1 MAVTCPLVVSLLG
14 AYGFKRGFLTA
25 SNRKVVD
32 KIIVEATMPCLIISK
47 VLPAMNLER
56 LMLIWPLLLMV
67 PIMLLYGLSLGAAL
81 ARCLGLV
88 YPGASQHRG
97 LIMVLLAFPNTFI
110 IPLTMCLATPG
121 LTDLLGLENIGVDA
135 LHQELALFF
144 FLSYS
149 VWLLAMWS
157 IGYPILAGA
166 VSCREWRQKA
176 LNPPSIA
183 CFISIA
189 LGIGWGYLNS
199 VLHIDLSK
207 LAPLLHA
214 VDFVGQPSVP
224 LMLLNLGS
232 GLVETVAEIS
242 ERRAAAKTTK
252 TRAGTGSS
260 QATQDDNLDDDLEI
274 ASDRVEAESET
285 SDSASTTASSKEHEE
300 KKEEGREERS
310 DLFVSKV
317 AVAVEAA
324 PAVARAAAPLPEVVY
339 VLIPFFR
346 QVVGTL
352 LSALIVIGLFQN
364 AMGITNKPLLL
375 VSMWQGAGPPM
386 INILVMVGISG
397 NGEKE
402 TAQIL
407 LATYTASLL
416 TWGASMALFLY
427 LLQ

>member
-1 MAVTCPLVVSLLG
+1 MSEADLLMSLGGDSLMAVTCPLVVSLLG

-149 VWLLAMWS
+149 VWR
-157 IGYPILAGA
+157 GA

-386 INILVMVGISG
+386 VNILVMVGISG
-397 NGEKE
+397 NAKKE
-402 TAQIL
+402 LI
-407 LATYTASLL
+407 
-416 TWGASMALFLY
+416 GVEALDRYAAVLKTHPSTE
-427 LLQ
+427 

>member
-1 MAVTCPLVVSLLG
+1 MSEADLLMSLGGDSLMAVTCPLVVSLLG

-149 VWLLAMWS
+149 VWR
-157 IGYPILAGA
+157 GA

-300 KKEEGREERS
+300 KKEEGREERR

-317 AVAVEAA
+317 AAAVEAA
-324 PAVARAAAPLPEVVY
+324 PAAAPLPRVVY

-386 INILVMVGISG
+386 VNILVMVGISG
-397 NGEKE
+397 NAKKE
-402 TAQIL
+402 LI
-407 LATYTASLL
+407 
-416 TWGASMALFLY
+416 GVEALDRYAAVLKTHPSTE
-427 LLQ
+427 